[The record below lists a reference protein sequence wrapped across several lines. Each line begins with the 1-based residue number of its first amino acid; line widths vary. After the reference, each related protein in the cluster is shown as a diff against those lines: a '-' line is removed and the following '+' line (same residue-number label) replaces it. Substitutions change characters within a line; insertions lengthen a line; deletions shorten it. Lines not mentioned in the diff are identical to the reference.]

1 MQPANL
7 IHSNGVLEVCPSAR
21 HLENRGG
28 ITSES
33 QFINPKAIVRV
44 PLDSQDQV
52 DKLVDLC
59 LDLHLEPQRS
69 DICRAWARQ
78 LEQDNQTASALQYF
92 EKGQSFADIERLCWN
107 ILERMLL
114 TGISIFRVLP

>member
-1 MQPANL
+1 MVYWKSVPVQG
-7 IHSNGVLEVCPSAR
+7 IWRIEEV
-21 HLENRGG
+21 
-28 ITSES
+28 S
-33 QFINPKAIVRV
+33 QVKVKCINPKAIVRV
-44 PLDSQDQV
+44 PLESQDQV

-92 EKGQSFADIERLCWN
+92 EKGQSFADIERICWN
-107 ILERMLL
+107 TLERMLL
-114 TGISIFRVLP
+114 TGISIIRVLS